1 MKMPGQNRNAM
12 DQTSD
17 KKRRSNIRIAI
28 FLGAFVLF
36 WYVISMFAV
45 LKS

>member
-1 MKMPGQNRNAM
+1 M

-17 KKRRSNIRIAI
+17 KKRRGNIRIAI
-28 FLGAFVLF
+28 CLGAFVLL